1 MYWTDINGQ
10 DQIFL
15 IDSISRQSV
24 LAVGGLGVGA
34 SVTGNVTGFR
44 ADTVGDWVT
53 KRTVGSQ
60 K

>member
-34 SVTGNVTGFR
+34 
-44 ADTVGDWVT
+44 
-53 KRTVGSQ
+53 
-60 K
+60 